1 MGRRA
6 SPATRKRRHNPA
18 MLPSQKFTAAFGAEI
33 ETPRTLVE
41 NAYLALRQD
50 IIEGKHA
57 PGTRLRV
64 EHLKDDYGVGA
75 GTLREALSLL
85 VSDALVISE
94 GQRGFWVAPIS
105 HADIEDITRTRL
117 LLETEALRA
126 SLENGN
132 DDWEAGLVA
141 AFHRLTKVEEKL
153 NSTQPRIR
161 EWEDRNR
168 GFHEALIDACESR
181 WLRYLIGILY
191 RQSERYRRVAL
202 ASPNARRDIHA
213 EHTELFEAAMS
224 RDVERARI
232 ALEKHIRATL
242 DVVRA
247 TPEETLQH
255 PPRRGRLSAGTLG

>member
-1 MGRRA
+1 
-6 SPATRKRRHNPA
+6 
-18 MLPSQKFTAAFGAEI
+18 MLPSQKFTAAFSAES

-85 VSDALVISE
+85 VSDALVVSE
-94 GQRGFWVAPIS
+94 GQRGFWVSPIS

-117 LLETEALRA
+117 LLETEALCA
-126 SLENGN
+126 SIRNGN

-153 NSTQPRIR
+153 NSTAQRMR

-168 GFHEALIDACESR
+168 GFHEALIAACDSR

-191 RQSERYRRVAL
+191 RQSERYRRFAL
-202 ASPNARRDIHA
+202 SSNVRRDIHA
-213 EHTELFEAAMS
+213 EHTELFEAAMQ
-224 RDVERARI
+224 RDTKRATV
-232 ALEKHIRATL
+232 ALEKHIRATV
-242 DVVRA
+242 DIICA
-247 TPEETLQH
+247 TPEEALQK
-255 PPRRGRLSAGTLG
+255 PVRRSTRAMLAG

>member
-1 MGRRA
+1 
-6 SPATRKRRHNPA
+6 
-18 MLPSQKFTAAFGAEI
+18 MLPSQKFTAAFTAES

-85 VSDALVISE
+85 VSDALVVSE

-117 LLETEALRA
+117 LLETEALCA
-126 SLENGN
+126 SIKDGN

-153 NSTQPRIR
+153 NSTAQRLR

-168 GFHEALIDACESR
+168 GFHEALIAACDSR

-191 RQSERYRRVAL
+191 RQSERYRRFAL

-213 EHTELFEAAMS
+213 EHTELFEAAMA
-224 RDVERARI
+224 RDTKRATV

-242 DVVRA
+242 DVIRD
-247 TPEETLQH
+247 TPEEALQR
-255 PPRRGRLSAGTLG
+255 PTRRSRISAGSLG